1 MNQQQFNELIQ
12 KVLSKGVI
20 VTMQMDKDSG
30 IIWYDMNTD
39 MKSELLIAYDGEK
52 CIFKARYGHTG
63 VIDSYEELLDE
74 VRDCQHGRDFGN
86 ATWFEILEN
95 RYNEEVI

>member
-1 MNQQQFNELIQ
+1 MNQQQFNELVQ

-52 CIFKARYGHTG
+52 CIFKARYGKWLSKSLRLEAIPKKPSDEYLTWLYNYFEQNL
-63 VIDSYEELLDE
+63 DS
-74 VRDCQHGRDFGN
+74 FK
-86 ATWFEILEN
+86 
-95 RYNEEVI
+95 